1 MKNYL
6 LALLVVIW
14 VSSCAVVPPPYTI
27 SQSIMKPHNEV
38 MTEGFPTKKSVFV
51 KYGTPTRKETF
62 ENIENWY
69 FKLSEVTNSTSI
81 GFSSGVGRVYQDPL
95 NPYLR
100 PQDRALNTTQNQINS
115 QTVNSSTVETYVQFW
130 FANDTVTKWETYGV
144 NYSHLVANPKYDA
157 SKAAMNNA
165 EREKAGKHNKKI
177 GLISFGAYVVV
188 MMTWLIL

>member
-27 SQSIMKPHNEV
+27 SESIMKPHNEV
-38 MTEGFPTKKSVFV
+38 MTEDFPTKKSVFV

-81 GFSSGVGRVYQDPL
+81 GFSSGVGRIYQDPL

-100 PQDRALNTTQNQINS
+100 PQDRALNTTQNQVNR
-115 QTVNSSTVETYVQFW
+115 QTVNSSTIETYVQFW
-130 FANDTVTKWETYGV
+130 FTNDTVTKWESYGV
-144 NYSHLVANPKYDA
+144 NYSHLVPNPKYDA

-165 EREKAGKHNKKI
+165 EREKVGKHNKKI